1 MKYHVPVL
9 LNESVDGLSI
19 KPSGTYVDLTFGG
32 GGHSKLILEKLNLN
46 GKLFSFDT
54 DDDAI
59 NENKIKNDNFQ
70 LIQSNFKFFELHIK
84 ERGINKVDGILAD
97 LGVSS
102 HQIDNKER
110 GFSYMG
116 NNKLDM
122 RMSIKNDLS
131 AEELLNNYDQN
142 SLQNILFEYGDIK
155 NSKIIAQEIIS
166 YREKKRIRNNEDLFE
181 AIQTISEKK
190 LSYKFLSKLYQA
202 IRIEVNDEINSLREM
217 LEKSVEF
224 LNSSGRLVIISY
236 HSVEDRL
243 VKNFINKSSFNS
255 DFNKDLYGRKI
266 EYFKRINKKPIVPTD
281 EEKALNTRSRSAK
294 LRIGEKLW
302 V

>member
-9 LNESVDGLSI
+9 LNESVNGLSI

-59 NENKIKNDNFQ
+59 KENKIKNDNFH
-70 LIQSNFKFFELHIK
+70 LIQSNLKFFDLHIK

-155 NSKIIAQEIIS
+155 NSKIIAKEIIS

-181 AIQTISEKK
+181 AIQSISEKK

-202 IRIEVNDEINSLREM
+202 IRIEVNDEINSLKEM

-294 LRIGEKLW
+294 LRIGEKL
-302 V
+302 

>member
-9 LNESVDGLSI
+9 LNESVNGLSI

-59 NENKIKNDNFQ
+59 NENKIKNDNFY
-70 LIQSNFKFFELHIK
+70 LIQSNFKFFDLHIK

-102 HQIDNKER
+102 HQIDSKER

-142 SLQNILFEYGDIK
+142 RLQNILFEYGDIK
-155 NSKIIAQEIIS
+155 NSKIIAKEIIS

-181 AIQTISEKK
+181 AIQSISEKK

-202 IRIEVNDEINSLREM
+202 IRIEVNDEINSLKEM

-294 LRIGEKLW
+294 LRIGEKL
-302 V
+302 

>member
-9 LNESVDGLSI
+9 LNESVNGLSI

-32 GGHSKLILEKLNLN
+32 GGHSKLILDKLNLT

-54 DDDAI
+54 DNSAI
-59 NENKIKNDNFQ
+59 NENKIKKENFF
-70 LIQSNFKFFELHIK
+70 LIQSNFKFFDLHIK

-110 GFSYMG
+110 GFSYIG
-116 NNKLDM
+116 NNRLDM
-122 RMSIKNDLS
+122 RMSTKNDLS
-131 AEELLNNYDQN
+131 AEEVLNNYDQD

-155 NSKIIAQEIIS
+155 NSKIIAREIIS
-166 YREKKRIRNNEDLFE
+166 YRNKKRIRNNDDLLK
-181 AIQTISEKK
+181 AIQNISEKK

-217 LEKSVEF
+217 LEKSVDF
-224 LNSSGRLVIISY
+224 LNRSGRLVIISY
-236 HSVEDRL
+236 HSIEDRL

-255 DFNKDLYGRKI
+255 DYNKDLYGQKI
-266 EYFKRINKKPIVPTD
+266 EFFKSINKKPIIPTD
-281 EEKALNTRSRSAK
+281 EEIDLNSRSRSAK
-294 LRIGEKLW
+294 LRIGERL
-302 V
+302 

>member
-9 LNESVDGLSI
+9 LNESVNGLSI

-32 GGHSKLILEKLNLN
+32 GGHSKLILDKLNLT

-54 DDDAI
+54 DNSAI
-59 NENKIKNDNFQ
+59 NENKIKKENFF
-70 LIQSNFKFFELHIK
+70 LIQSNFKFFDLHIK

-110 GFSYMG
+110 GFSYIG
-116 NNKLDM
+116 NNRLDM
-122 RMSIKNDLS
+122 RMSTKNDLS
-131 AEELLNNYDQN
+131 AEEVLNNYDQD

-155 NSKIIAQEIIS
+155 NSKIIAREIIS
-166 YREKKRIRNNEDLFE
+166 YRNKKRIRNNEDLLK
-181 AIQTISEKK
+181 AIQNISEKK

-217 LEKSVEF
+217 LEKSVDF
-224 LNSSGRLVIISY
+224 LNRSGRLVIISY
-236 HSVEDRL
+236 HSIEDRL

-255 DFNKDLYGRKI
+255 DYNKDLYGQKI
-266 EYFKRINKKPIVPTD
+266 EFFKSINKKPIIPTD
-281 EEKALNTRSRSAK
+281 EEIDLNSRSRSAK
-294 LRIGEKLW
+294 LRIGERL
-302 V
+302 

>member
-9 LNESVDGLSI
+9 LNESVNGLSI

-32 GGHSKLILEKLNLN
+32 GGHSKLILDKLNLT

-54 DDDAI
+54 DNSAI
-59 NENKIKNDNFQ
+59 NENKIKKENFF
-70 LIQSNFKFFELHIK
+70 LIQSNFKFFDLHIK

-110 GFSYMG
+110 GFSYKG
-116 NNKLDM
+116 NNRLDM
-122 RMSIKNDLS
+122 RMSTKNDLS
-131 AEELLNNYDQN
+131 AEEVLNNYDQD

-155 NSKIIAQEIIS
+155 NSKIIAREIIS
-166 YREKKRIRNNEDLFE
+166 YRNKKRIRNNEDLLK
-181 AIQTISEKK
+181 AIQNISEKK

-217 LEKSVEF
+217 LEKSVDF
-224 LNSSGRLVIISY
+224 LNRSGRLVIISY
-236 HSVEDRL
+236 HSIEDRL

-255 DFNKDLYGRKI
+255 DYNKDLYGQKI
-266 EYFKRINKKPIVPTD
+266 EFFKSINKKPIIPTD
-281 EEKALNTRSRSAK
+281 EEIDLNSRSRSAK
-294 LRIGEKLW
+294 LRIGERL
-302 V
+302 

>member
-9 LNESVDGLSI
+9 LNESVNGLSI

-59 NENKIKNDNFQ
+59 KENKIKNDNFH
-70 LIQSNFKFFELHIK
+70 LIKSNFKFFDLHIK

-181 AIQTISEKK
+181 AIQSISEKK

-202 IRIEVNDEINSLREM
+202 IRIEVNDEINSLKEM

>member
-9 LNESVDGLSI
+9 LNESVNGLSI

-59 NENKIKNDNFQ
+59 KENKIKNDNFH
-70 LIQSNFKFFELHIK
+70 LIKSNFKFFDLHIK

-181 AIQTISEKK
+181 AIQSISEKK

-202 IRIEVNDEINSLREM
+202 IRIEVNDEINSLKEM

-294 LRIGEKLW
+294 LRIGEKL
-302 V
+302 

>member
-9 LNESVDGLSI
+9 LNESVNGLSI
-19 KPSGTYVDLTFGG
+19 KPSGTYLDLTFGG

-59 NENKIKNDNFQ
+59 KENKIKNDNFQ
-70 LIQSNFKFFELHIK
+70 LIQSNFKFFDLHIK

-110 GFSYMG
+110 GFSYIG

-142 SLQNILFEYGDIK
+142 SLQNIFFEYGDIK
-155 NSKIIAQEIIS
+155 NSKIIAKEIIS
-166 YREKKRIRNNEDLFE
+166 YREKKRIRNNKDLFE
-181 AIQTISEKK
+181 AIQSISEKK

-281 EEKALNTRSRSAK
+281 NEKTLNTRSRSAK
-294 LRIGEKLW
+294 LRIGEKL
-302 V
+302 

>member
-9 LNESVDGLSI
+9 LNESVNGLSI

-59 NENKIKNDNFQ
+59 KENKIKNDNFH
-70 LIQSNFKFFELHIK
+70 LIKSNFKFFDLHIQ

-122 RMSIKNDLS
+122 RMSVKNDLS

-155 NSKIIAQEIIS
+155 NSKIIAKEIIS

-181 AIQTISEKK
+181 AIQSISEKK

-202 IRIEVNDEINSLREM
+202 IRIEVNDEINSLKEM

-255 DFNKDLYGRKI
+255 DFNKVLIIDNKGNIQSLKRSKKSYIANKI
-266 EYFKRINKKPIVPTD
+266 AEIVVKKLLVN
-281 EEKALNTRSRSAK
+281 ESNLN
-294 LRIGEKLW
+294 
-302 V
+302 

>member
-9 LNESVDGLSI
+9 LNESVNGLSI

-59 NENKIKNDNFQ
+59 KENKIKNDNFH
-70 LIQSNFKFFELHIK
+70 LIKSNFKFFDLHIK

-122 RMSIKNDLS
+122 RMSVKNDLS

-181 AIQTISEKK
+181 AIQSISEKK

-202 IRIEVNDEINSLREM
+202 IRIEVNDEINSLKEM

-294 LRIGEKLW
+294 LRIGEKL
-302 V
+302 

>member
-9 LNESVDGLSI
+9 LNESVNGLSI

-59 NENKIKNDNFQ
+59 KENKIKNDNFH
-70 LIQSNFKFFELHIK
+70 LIKSNFKFFDLHIK

-142 SLQNILFEYGDIK
+142 RLQNILFEYGDIK
-155 NSKIIAQEIIS
+155 NSKIIAKEIIS

-294 LRIGEKLW
+294 LRIGEKL
-302 V
+302 

>member
-9 LNESVDGLSI
+9 LNESVNGLSI

-32 GGHSKLILEKLNLN
+32 GGHSKLILDKLNLT

-54 DDDAI
+54 DNSAI
-59 NENKIKNDNFQ
+59 NENKIKKENFF
-70 LIQSNFKFFELHIK
+70 LIQSNFKFFDLHIK

-110 GFSYMG
+110 GFSYIG
-116 NNKLDM
+116 NNRLDM
-122 RMSIKNDLS
+122 RMSTKNDLS
-131 AEELLNNYDQN
+131 AEEVLNNYDQD
-142 SLQNILFEYGDIK
+142 SPQNILFEYGDIK
-155 NSKIIAQEIIS
+155 NSKIIAREIIS
-166 YREKKRIRNNEDLFE
+166 YRNKKRIRNNEDLLK
-181 AIQTISEKK
+181 AIQNISEKK

-217 LEKSVEF
+217 LEKSVDF
-224 LNSSGRLVIISY
+224 LNRSGRLVIISY
-236 HSVEDRL
+236 HSIEDRL

-255 DFNKDLYGRKI
+255 DYNKDLYGQKI
-266 EYFKRINKKPIVPTD
+266 EFFKSINKKPIIPTD
-281 EEKALNTRSRSAK
+281 EEIDLNSRSRSAK
-294 LRIGEKLW
+294 LRIGERL
-302 V
+302 

>member
-9 LNESVDGLSI
+9 LNESINGLSI
-19 KPSGTYVDLTFGG
+19 KPEGTYVDLTFGG

-54 DDDAI
+54 DDAAI
-59 NENKIKNDNFQ
+59 KENSLVNNNFHLIK
-70 LIQSNFKFFELHIK
+70 SNFKFFDLHIK

-110 GFSYMG
+110 GFSYIG
-116 NNKLDM
+116 NNRLDM
-122 RMSIKNDLS
+122 RMSTKNDLS
-131 AEELLNNYDQN
+131 AEEVLNNYDQD

-155 NSKIIAQEIIS
+155 NSKIIAREIIS
-166 YREKKRIRNNEDLFE
+166 YRNKKRIRNNEDLLK
-181 AIQTISEKK
+181 AIQNISEKK

-217 LEKSVEF
+217 LEKSVDF
-224 LNSSGRLVIISY
+224 LNRSGRLVIISY
-236 HSVEDRL
+236 HSIEDRL

-255 DFNKDLYGRKI
+255 DYNKDLYGQKI
-266 EYFKRINKKPIVPTD
+266 EFFKSINKKPIIPTD
-281 EEKALNTRSRSAK
+281 EEIDLNSRSRSAK
-294 LRIGEKLW
+294 LRIGERL
-302 V
+302 

>member
-9 LNESVDGLSI
+9 LNESVNGLSI
-19 KPSGTYVDLTFGG
+19 KPSGTYIDLTFGG
-32 GGHSKLILEKLNLN
+32 GGHSKLILDKLNLT

-54 DDDAI
+54 DNSAI
-59 NENKIKNDNFQ
+59 NENKIKKENFF
-70 LIQSNFKFFELHIK
+70 LIQSDFKFFDLHIK

-110 GFSYMG
+110 GFSYIG
-116 NNKLDM
+116 NNRLDM
-122 RMSIKNDLS
+122 RMSTKNDLS
-131 AEELLNNYDQN
+131 AEEVLNNYDQD

-155 NSKIIAQEIIS
+155 NSKIIAKEIIS
-166 YREKKRIRNNEDLFE
+166 YRNKKRIRNNEDLLK
-181 AIQTISEKK
+181 AIQNISEKK

-217 LEKSVEF
+217 LEKSVDF
-224 LNSSGRLVIISY
+224 LNRSGRLVIISY
-236 HSVEDRL
+236 HSIEDRL

-255 DFNKDLYGRKI
+255 DYNKDLYGQKI
-266 EYFKRINKKPIVPTD
+266 EFFKSINKKPIIPTD
-281 EEKALNTRSRSAK
+281 EEIDLNSRSRSAK
-294 LRIGEKLW
+294 LRIGERL
-302 V
+302 

>member
-9 LNESVDGLSI
+9 LNESVNGLSI

-32 GGHSKLILEKLNLN
+32 GGHSKLILDKLNLT

-54 DDDAI
+54 DNSAI
-59 NENKIKNDNFQ
+59 NENKIKKENFF
-70 LIQSNFKFFELHIK
+70 LIQSNFKFFDLHIK

-110 GFSYMG
+110 GFSYIG
-116 NNKLDM
+116 NNRLDM
-122 RMSIKNDLS
+122 RMSTKNDLS
-131 AEELLNNYDQN
+131 AEEVLNNYDQD

-155 NSKIIAQEIIS
+155 NSKIIAREIIS
-166 YREKKRIRNNEDLFE
+166 YRNKKRISNNEDLLK
-181 AIQTISEKK
+181 AIQNISEKK

-217 LEKSVEF
+217 LVKSVDF
-224 LNSSGRLVIISY
+224 LNRSGRLVIISY
-236 HSVEDRL
+236 HSIEDRL

-255 DFNKDLYGRKI
+255 DYNKDLYGQKI
-266 EYFKRINKKPIVPTD
+266 EFFKSINKKPIIPTD
-281 EEKALNTRSRSAK
+281 EEIDLNSRSRSAK
-294 LRIGEKLW
+294 LRIGERL
-302 V
+302 

>member
-9 LNESVDGLSI
+9 LNESVNGLSI

-32 GGHSKLILEKLNLN
+32 GGHSKLILDKLNLT

-54 DDDAI
+54 DNSAI
-59 NENKIKNDNFQ
+59 NENKIKKENFF
-70 LIQSNFKFFELHIK
+70 LIQSNFKFFDLHIK

-110 GFSYMG
+110 GFSYIG
-116 NNKLDM
+116 NNRLDM
-122 RMSIKNDLS
+122 RMSTKNDLS
-131 AEELLNNYDQN
+131 AEEVLNNYDQD

-155 NSKIIAQEIIS
+155 NSKIIAREIIS
-166 YREKKRIRNNEDLFE
+166 YRNKKRIRNNEDLLK
-181 AIQTISEKK
+181 AIQNISEKK

-217 LEKSVEF
+217 LVKSVDF
-224 LNSSGRLVIISY
+224 LNRSGRLVIISY
-236 HSVEDRL
+236 HSIEDRL

-255 DFNKDLYGRKI
+255 DYNKDLYGQKI
-266 EYFKRINKKPIVPTD
+266 EFFKSINKKPIIPTD
-281 EEKALNTRSRSAK
+281 EEIDLNSRSRSAK
-294 LRIGEKLW
+294 LRIGERL
-302 V
+302 

>member
-19 KPSGTYVDLTFGG
+19 KPSGTYIDLTFGG

-59 NENKIKNDNFQ
+59 NENKIKNDNFY
-70 LIQSNFKFFELHIK
+70 LIQSNFKFFDLHIK

-122 RMSIKNDLS
+122 RMSFKNDLS

-142 SLQNILFEYGDIK
+142 RLQNILFEYGDIK
-155 NSKIIAQEIIS
+155 NSKIIAKEIIS
-166 YREKKRIRNNEDLFE
+166 YREKKRIRNNEDLFD
-181 AIQTISEKK
+181 AIQSISEKK

-217 LEKSVEF
+217 LEKSLEF
-224 LNSSGRLVIISY
+224 LNSSGRLVVISY

-255 DFNKDLYGRKI
+255 DYNKDLYGRKI

-294 LRIGEKLW
+294 LRIGEKL
-302 V
+302 

>member
-9 LNESVDGLSI
+9 LNESVNGLSI

-59 NENKIKNDNFQ
+59 KENKIKNDNFH
-70 LIQSNFKFFELHIK
+70 LIQSNFKFFDLHIK

-116 NNKLDM
+116 NNKLD
-122 RMSIKNDLS
+122 SKPFLTIILFLEASGKTDLS
-131 AEELLNNYDQN
+131 LEGKT
-142 SLQNILFEYGDIK
+142 SLPLASNLH
-155 NSKIIAQEIIS
+155 SCS
-166 YREKKRIRNNEDLFE
+166 PVKK
-181 AIQTISEKK
+181 AISE
-190 LSYKFLSKLYQA
+190 Y
-202 IRIEVNDEINSLREM
+202 
-217 LEKSVEF
+217 
-224 LNSSGRLVIISY
+224 
-236 HSVEDRL
+236 
-243 VKNFINKSSFNS
+243 
-255 DFNKDLYGRKI
+255 
-266 EYFKRINKKPIVPTD
+266 
-281 EEKALNTRSRSAK
+281 
-294 LRIGEKLW
+294 
-302 V
+302 